1 MQTLEHITQ
10 TQLASGLL
18 RLTPDE
24 GYTLFDRKSH
34 RTFPTADIYPDDL
47 PNWSAVAVDAAV
59 EEEPAVEAP
68 VVEEPVVE
76 APAPKKRSSKK

>member
-18 RLTPDE
+18 RLKPVD
-24 GYTLFDRKSH
+24 GFVLFDKKSH

-47 PNWSAVAVDAAV
+47 PNWSAVAVD
-59 EEEPAVEAP
+59 
-68 VVEEPVVE
+68 
-76 APAPKKRSSKK
+76 

>member
-24 GYTLFDRKSH
+24 GYTLFDGKSH
-34 RTFPTADIYPDDL
+34 RTFPTADIYADDL
-47 PNWSAVAVDAAV
+47 PNWSAVAVDTAV
-59 EEEPAVEAP
+59 EEEPAVETP

-76 APAPKKRSSKK
+76 EAPKKRSSKK

>member
-1 MQTLEHITQ
+1 MQTQHITQ

-18 RLTPDE
+18 RLTPDK

-47 PNWSAVAVDAAV
+47 PNWSAVAVDAA
-59 EEEPAVEAP
+59 
-68 VVEEPVVE
+68 
-76 APAPKKRSSKK
+76 

>member
-10 TQLASGLL
+10 QQLPSGLL

-34 RTFPTADIYPDDL
+34 RKFPIADIYADDL
-47 PNWSAVAVDAAV
+47 PNWSAVAVDGTV
-59 EEEPAVEAP
+59 ENENENEKVYPSFEDGV
-68 VVEEPVVE
+68 
-76 APAPKKRSSKK
+76 